1 MARFVLKL
9 ILCLLIALAAGL
21 LLSVQLA
28 AADEQTKGKLS
39 GDQKAFRAALMKA
52 PERAKTPRGQ
62 WKEAS
67 NGTPIQDYYVR
78 ALVKDREGRIVN
90 RKIGTIL
97 KDHRDFWLKDCAMK

>member
-1 MARFVLKL
+1 LPCSSGEQGCRGALVSARAVRD
-9 ILCLLIALAAGL
+9 
-21 LLSVQLA
+21 V
-28 AADEQTKGKLS
+28 KGKVE
-39 GDQKAFRAALMKA
+39 DPKAFRAALMKA
-52 PERAKTPRGQ
+52 PERAKTPRGP